1 VRAPEACDTLV
12 AALRAYA
19 QRATPKQVTQ
29 AQRIIEFVQTHEAPW
44 RRSTIEGHLTASAW
58 IVDEA
63 QTHALLVHH
72 KKLDQ
77 WLQPGGHIDDD
88 DLRVFDA
95 ARREAHEETGI
106 GDFAIESVSTPP
118 IFDVDVHEI
127 PARGEE
133 PAHFHYDIRYR
144 FTALNRATTLNA
156 AEANTLRWFPI
167 TQIAADETIDES
179 VRRMA
184 LIFSASSR
192 ASLQKTISA
201 LHKQ

>member
-1 VRAPEACDTLV
+1 MRVPETCDALV
-12 AALRAYA
+12 AALRTYA
-19 QRATPKQVTQ
+19 RHATPQQITQ
-29 AQRIIEFVQTHEAPW
+29 AQRIIEFVQTHVAPW

-77 WLQPGGHIDDD
+77 WLQPGGHIDEE
-88 DLRVFDA
+88 DLGVFDA
-95 ARREAHEETGI
+95 ALREAREETGI
-106 GDFAIESVSTPP
+106 EDFAIESVSAPP

-156 AEANTLRWFPI
+156 TEANALRWFPI

-184 LIFSASSR
+184 LIFSAS
-192 ASLQKTISA
+192 
-201 LHKQ
+201 